1 MGWEPATVYSYDESG
16 RLIESRPEPE
26 WDDTQRA
33 GMIGL
38 AEYRATEQC
47 PTCGGPKWVCQAPE
61 AETGWEAALPSRCHI
76 TTTVRRA
83 QKAYADSNPAA
94 FPEALS
100 WGARRKQATTA
111 GAMPGSAGTT

>member
-1 MGWEPATVYSYDESG
+1 MGWEPVTVYSYDEAG
-16 RLIESRPEPE
+16 RLTSQPEPE

-33 GMIGL
+33 GMLGL

-61 AETGWEAALPSRCHI
+61 AETGWEAALPTRCHI

-100 WGARRKQATTA
+100 WGARRKPATT